1 VKGGG
6 RTIEPRAFV
15 MILAIYGV
23 TVASAAVQAQQAFTR
38 TDTLSHTREL
48 VVRPAVT
55 TASLRGLSIARDGSI
70 WASGS
75 LGTVLRSL
83 DTGTSWQALSVPGA
97 ASLDLR
103 DVEAVSATTAY
114 AMVAAQDTGRI
125 YKTTDGGRHW
135 TVQYDSAAPSVFLD
149 GFAFWDA
156 WHGVAFGDP
165 IGGRWLVLET
175 TDGARWRALPTGPVR
190 AATGEAGF
198 AASGTSIATAP
209 GGHLWIGTGGAS
221 AHVLH
226 ARRFGARWDVA
237 VTPIPAGSASAG
249 IFSLAFVDSLTGI
262 AVGGDY
268 RAPDIVRAN
277 VARTADGGR
286 TWTLADSARVVK
298 FLSGVAY
305 VPGMA
310 GKVVVGVGPR
320 GVFWSRNGGFSWEQ
334 VSAAPYNS
342 VAATKDRVVMV
353 GDRGAIAT
361 WDQVRSTTR
370 P

>member
-1 VKGGG
+1 MLSPRSEAVVPAG
-6 RTIEPRAFV
+6 RT
-15 MILAIYGV
+15 
-23 TVASAAVQAQQAFTR
+23 TS
-38 TDTLSHTREL
+38 
-48 VVRPAVT
+48 
-55 TASLRGLSIARDGSI
+55 
-70 WASGS
+70 
-75 LGTVLRSL
+75 RS
-83 DTGTSWQALSVPGA
+83 V
-97 ASLDLR
+97 
-103 DVEAVSATTAY
+103 Y

-125 YKTTDGGRHW
+125 YKTADRGRHW
-135 TVQYDSAAPSVFLD
+135 TVQYDSAAPGVFLD

-156 WHGVAFGDP
+156 RHGAAFGDP
-165 IGGRWLVLET
+165 IGGRWLVLQT
-175 TDGARWRALPTGPVR
+175 TDGARWRALPTEPIR

-209 GGHLWIGTGGAS
+209 GGHLWIGTGGGAS
-221 AHVLH
+221 ARVLH
-226 ARRFGARWDVA
+226 ARGFGARWDVA
-237 VTPIPAGSASAG
+237 VTPIAAESASAG

-277 VARTADGGR
+277 VARTVDGGR

-298 FLSGVAY
+298 YLSGVTY
-305 VPGMA
+305 VPGTA

-320 GVFWSRNGGFSWEQ
+320 GVFWSRDGGFSWEQ

-342 VAATKDRVVMV
+342 VAATNDRVVMV

-361 WDQVRSTTR
+361 WDQTRSTTR